1 MKLLFTLISHNK
13 KTGPIP
19 VSTSSKDTCP
29 DACAFKKQGC
39 YAKGGALNIHWSRLT
54 RGESG
59 LSWESFLASVKSL
72 RMGTLWR
79 HNQAGDLAGEG
90 NGIDT
95 VKLSELTE
103 ANKGKRVICY
113 THKPVLDSQAPE
125 ASANREAIASA
136 IKNGFN
142 INLSANSL
150 SHADE
155 LLALNLAPVC
165 TVVPSAQ
172 ITNCKT
178 PQGARVVIC
187 PAAIRENV
195 SCATCTLCSRAR
207 GYVIGFPAH
216 GYAKNAVSQVARGE
230 VAA

>member
-1 MKLLFTLISHNK
+1 MKLLFTLVSGNK

-19 VSTSSKDTCP
+19 VSTSSKETCG

-59 LSWESFLASVKSL
+59 VSWESFIASVKSL

-79 HNQAGDLAGEG
+79 HNQAGDLAGE
-90 NGIDT
+90 NNSIDAA
-95 VKLSELTE
+95 KLAELAE
-103 ANKGKRVICY
+103 ANKGKKVICY
-113 THKPVLDSQAPE
+113 THKPVLDSQALE
-125 ASANREAIASA
+125 ASANREAIAQA
-136 IKNGFN
+136 IANGFN

-150 SHADE
+150 AHADE
-155 LLALNLAPVC
+155 LLALNLAPVAS
-165 TVVPSAQ
+165 VVPSSQ
-172 ITNCKT
+172 VKNCTT
-178 PQGARVVIC
+178 PNGARVVIC

-195 SCATCTLCSRAR
+195 SCATCGLCSRAR

-216 GYAKNAVSQVARGE
+216 GYAKNAVSLVAGGK
-230 VAA
+230 ASA